1 MNIRDIL
8 QKLADNLGMDDSSE
22 EQPKMMPPQT
32 QELELAKKAAGLPNE
47 FDNQETEEP
56 EVTVVA
62 EPEAEVSDCGCGGAP
77 EQDDEIERMKLLSGI
92 KPRGME

>member
-8 QKLADNLGMDDSSE
+8 QKLADSIGMDDSSQ

-47 FDNQETEEP
+47 FDGNTEEP
-56 EVTVVA
+56 EVEVVA
-62 EPEAEVSDCGCGGAP
+62 EPEAEVSDCGCGGSP